1 MMHAFKTRT
10 GIHAM
15 LDMLV
20 IEVPLTGAPKIRSV
34 RVRVRKRGR
43 KSFHLQT
50 QHATPIWVGMSS
62 ERATCVWSYCARATE
77 WTQFGGKRSTHV
89 TYIFHA

>member
-34 RVRVRKRGR
+34 RV
-43 KSFHLQT
+43 
-50 QHATPIWVGMSS
+50 S
-62 ERATCVWSYCARATE
+62 EKAR
-77 WTQFGGKRSTHV
+77 
-89 TYIFHA
+89 